1 MFSKFKTLFPTLIF
15 LLVVVIVSI
24 MLLNSFQVDMNDTSG
39 FKVLYSAIEGLDN
52 LKKEKMKNKVESFG
66 CGSNRGSN
74 NLENF
79 CQNES
84 CNENQNNT
92 QLGFDLF

>member
-24 MLLNSFQVDMNDTSG
+24 MLLNYFQVDMNDTSG

-52 LKKEKMKNKVESFG
+52 LKKE
-66 CGSNRGSN
+66 
-74 NLENF
+74 
-79 CQNES
+79 
-84 CNENQNNT
+84 
-92 QLGFDLF
+92 